1 MLVNGAV
8 GALSLTNSSGWM
20 NEECQHFQHF
30 VKHVNPTKEN
40 SVLILMDNHCTHV
53 NFLVI
58 EFTKKNH
65 IIILTFPLHFSHRL
79 QPLDVFATF
88 KSRYKIV
95 MNGWMLS
102 NPGVTVIIYHVGQF
116 VREAFLTSFT
126 PHNLTQ
132 RFAKTGIYPLNSNIF
147 SDENF
152 LPSYVTD

>member
-1 MLVNGAV
+1 MVRQGFMKRHKNLTIRKPETTFLLRVTSFNVFLRDRYKNIMLVNGAV

-58 EFTKKNH
+58 EF
-65 IIILTFPLHFSHRL
+65 
-79 QPLDVFATF
+79 
-88 KSRYKIV
+88 
-95 MNGWMLS
+95 
-102 NPGVTVIIYHVGQF
+102 
-116 VREAFLTSFT
+116 SFT

-132 RFAKTGIYPLNSNIF
+132 GFAKTGIYPLNSNIF